1 MAQNVYAAVT
11 DLAQGVQMHRLG
23 RLFAQNDKLAH
34 RFDITVKENGAAA
47 NLSGYSASAFFI
59 RADDGVLTFAGTVS
73 GNVVSVSLPNACYE
87 VPGHF
92 SVIVKVSNVDTT
104 TAVFWGDGTVTR
116 SETDVV
122 VDPTHI
128 VPDLA
133 ALLAQI
139 EAMQT
144 GTAAA
149 NEAASAASSAA
160 SSATSAA
167 TSANSAAVKI
177 NDMTVGG
184 HSVLPGAGGSA
195 TLTLVNGHYNIEF
208 GIEQGATG
216 AAGRDGVIADLGADE
231 YSFNIDSSG
240 HLILTY
246 SGGTAPNFA
255 IDSNGHLIHTW

>member
-11 DLAQGVQMHRLG
+11 DLAHGVQMHRLG

-73 GNVVSVSLPNACYE
+73 GNVVSVSLPMACYE

-92 SVIVKVSNVDTT
+92 SVVVKVSDTNHT

-133 ALLAQI
+133 GLLAQI

-149 NEAASAASSAA
+149 NAAASAANTAA
-160 SSATSAA
+160 SNANTKAA
-167 TSANSAAVKI
+167 AADTAAVKL
-177 NDMTVGG
+177 NGMTVGG
-184 HSVLPGAGGSA
+184 HSVNPGAGSSA
-195 TLTLVNGHYNIEF
+195 TLTLVSGHYNIEF
-208 GIEQGATG
+208 GIEKGATG